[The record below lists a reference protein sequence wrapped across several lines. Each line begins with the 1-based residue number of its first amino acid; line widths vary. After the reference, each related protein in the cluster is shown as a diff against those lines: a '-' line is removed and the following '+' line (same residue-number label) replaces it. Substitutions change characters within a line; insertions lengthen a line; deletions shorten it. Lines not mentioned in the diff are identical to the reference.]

1 VFSTDDFRPMRSSN
15 MGHSPRKSDR
25 YRKTLIAPLMFHHI
39 HRSHSSAEASTET
52 ITPSSTVM
60 VMDAPVA
67 VHALR
72 YVTAPQSL
80 LIRRIWLRCPSYIYS
95 TEAAYLG
102 RYILLIALLG
112 MEKFQ
117 QCIRSRVRRW
127 PDERYAQVK
136 SERR

>member
-67 VHALR
+67 GSRPEICNCPTVSPHSSDLAKMSVI
-72 YVTAPQSL
+72 YL
-80 LIRRIWLRCPSYIYS
+80 LDGSRVP
-95 TEAAYLG
+95 G
-102 RYILLIALLG
+102 RYILLIVLFG

-117 QCIRSRVRRW
+117 
-127 PDERYAQVK
+127 
-136 SERR
+136 